1 MLGDR
6 ANIVCLYKI
15 LEKYSDEEHILS
27 MSDITGYFMQDY
39 GMKIDRRAVYGAADT
54 LIELGYDISVYK
66 ENGKGYYLRS
76 RLFEPSEVRLMTDAV
91 YSMHSIPQ
99 KQTADLLEKL
109 QSVLSI
115 HQRFGFKHLTS
126 ADADRKTDNRCVFY
140 NIDILD
146 EAISRQR
153 RVSFDYYQYGLD
165 KRLVKRRNEP
175 YVVSPYGMVC
185 DNQNY
190 YLVCIKDGKEGLS
203 YYRIDLMQNI
213 AITDK
218 KLAVARSAVNLDSV
232 RKLVYAFSGEPEQI
246 VLKCKN
252 EAIGGIIDKFG
263 KSLRIYKLD
272 DRHFIAKFKAA
283 PQGVIYWTMQYLS
296 QVEVIEPEHMRQKA
310 IEFIKSNPYGITAE
324 SERS

>member
-1 MLGDR
+1 
-6 ANIVCLYKI
+6 
-15 LEKYSDEEHILS
+15 
-27 MSDITGYFMQDY
+27 
-39 GMKIDRRAVYGAADT
+39 
-54 LIELGYDISVYK
+54 
-66 ENGKGYYLRS
+66 
-76 RLFEPSEVRLMTDAV
+76 
-91 YSMHSIPQ
+91 
-99 KQTADLLEKL
+99 
-109 QSVLSI
+109 
-115 HQRFGFKHLTS
+115 
-126 ADADRKTDNRCVFY
+126 
-140 NIDILD
+140 
-146 EAISRQR
+146 
-153 RVSFDYYQYGLD
+153 
-165 KRLVKRRNEP
+165 
-175 YVVSPYGMVC
+175 MVC

-296 QVEVIEPEHMRQKA
+296 QVEIIKPEHMRQKA

>member
-115 HQRFGFKHLTS
+115 HQRFGLNTLHRRMRTEKQIIAVCST
-126 ADADRKTDNRCVFY
+126 
-140 NIDILD
+140 
-146 EAISRQR
+146 ISTFSMKQFRAR
-153 RVSFDYYQYGLD
+153 EGFLSIITNMGWINGL
-165 KRLVKRRNEP
+165 
-175 YVVSPYGMVC
+175 
-185 DNQNY
+185 
-190 YLVCIKDGKEGLS
+190 
-203 YYRIDLMQNI
+203 
-213 AITDK
+213 
-218 KLAVARSAVNLDSV
+218 
-232 RKLVYAFSGEPEQI
+232 
-246 VLKCKN
+246 
-252 EAIGGIIDKFG
+252 
-263 KSLRIYKLD
+263 
-272 DRHFIAKFKAA
+272 
-283 PQGVIYWTMQYLS
+283 
-296 QVEVIEPEHMRQKA
+296 
-310 IEFIKSNPYGITAE
+310 
-324 SERS
+324 